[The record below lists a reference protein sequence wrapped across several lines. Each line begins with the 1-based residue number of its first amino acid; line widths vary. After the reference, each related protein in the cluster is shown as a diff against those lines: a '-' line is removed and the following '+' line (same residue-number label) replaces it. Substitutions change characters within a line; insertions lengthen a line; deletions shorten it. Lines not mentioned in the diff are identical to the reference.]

1 MDNYD
6 RLARLVDWLAWP
18 TACFILLLLFLF
30 FVVRP
35 FFAYLFNPDRIKALK
50 KVRAAQKKKEEAVAA
65 TVDNE
70 DAGEEVQFA
79 NPPGLREDLQQM
91 SKMADSNPDRA
102 GALIKQWLKK
112 D

>member
-6 RLARLVDWLAWP
+6 RLARLVDWLALP

-35 FFAYLFNPDRIKALK
+35 FFAYLFNLDRIKALK
-50 KVRAAQKKKEEAVAA
+50 KLRAAQKKSEEEAAA

-70 DAGEEVQFA
+70 EAAEEFQFA
-79 NPPGLREDLQQM
+79 NPPGIREDLQQM
-91 SKMADSNPDRA
+91 GKMAGSDPDKA
-102 GALIKQWLKK
+102 GALIKEWLKK

>member
-6 RLARLVDWLAWP
+6 RLARLVDWLALP

-50 KVRAAQKKKEEAVAA
+50 KVRAAQKKTEEAVAA

-79 NPPGLREDLQQM
+79 NPSGLREDLQQM

>member
-1 MDNYD
+1 MDDYD
-6 RLARLVDWLAWP
+6 RLAHLIDWLALP
-18 TACFILLLLFLF
+18 AACFILLLLFLF

-50 KVRAAQKKKEEAVAA
+50 KVRAAQIKREEAAAA
-65 TVDNE
+65 TVENE
-70 DAGEEVQFA
+70 AAEEEFQFT
-79 NPPGLREDLQQM
+79 NPPGIREDLQQM